1 MPQHKQLTVEAVVT
15 ERFMG
20 RSASNDL
27 ATSFPAS
34 PIHSGEIT
42 DESVRAQYQEIVM
55 DAVINDGGHTF
66 GTYDT
71 SYSEAPDLNDVE
83 TGGGGLPA
91 SPYVPNVTSPGP
103 GSLNPADMP
112 APPDGFGQRPSDT
125 WGSGVGS
132 QESPAISSAR
142 HSGHT
147 LGEYILGKATAEG

>member
-42 DESVRAQYQEIVM
+42 DESVRSQYQEIVM

-71 SYSEAPDLNDVE
+71 SYSGAPDLNDVE
-83 TGGGGLPA
+83 TAVSYTHLTLPTIY
-91 SPYVPNVTSPGP
+91 SV
-103 GSLNPADMP
+103 
-112 APPDGFGQRPSDT
+112 
-125 WGSGVGS
+125 
-132 QESPAISSAR
+132 
-142 HSGHT
+142 
-147 LGEYILGKATAEG
+147 

>member
-1 MPQHKQLTVEAVVT
+1 MPKHKQLTVEAVIT

-34 PIHSGEIT
+34 PIHRGELT
-42 DESVRAQYQEIVM
+42 DEIVRAHYQEIVM
-55 DAVINDGGHTF
+55 DNVINDEGHTF

-71 SYSEAPDLNDVE
+71 SYTDAPNLADVE

-112 APPDGFGQRPSDT
+112 EPPDGFGQRPSDT

-132 QESPAISSAR
+132 QESPAMSSAR
-142 HSGHT
+142 HSSHT
-147 LGEYILGKATAEG
+147 IGEYLLGKSTAEG

>member
-1 MPQHKQLTVEAVVT
+1 MPKHKQNTVEAVVT

-27 ATSFPAS
+27 ASMYPES
-34 PIHSGEIT
+34 PIHKGEMT
-42 DESVRAQYQEIVM
+42 DASIRQQYQEIVM

-66 GTYDT
+66 GEYDT
-71 SYSEAPDLNDVE
+71 SYSDAPNMEDVE

-103 GSLNPADMP
+103 GSLNPADQPP
-112 APPDGFGQRPSDT
+112 APDGFGTRPSDT

-142 HSGHT
+142 HSAHT
-147 LGEYILGKATAEG
+147 IGEYLLGKSTAEG

>member
-1 MPQHKQLTVEAVVT
+1 MATHKQLTVEAVIT

-27 ATSFPAS
+27 ATAFPES
-34 PIHSGEIT
+34 PIHKREMT
-42 DESVRAQYQEIVM
+42 DESVRQQYQEIVM
-55 DAVINDGGHTF
+55 DATINDGGHTF
-66 GTYDT
+66 GEYNT
-71 SYSEAPDLNDVE
+71 SYAGAPNMDDVE

-112 APPDGFGQRPSDT
+112 EPPEGFGTRPSDT

-142 HSGHT
+142 HSAHT
-147 LGEYILGKATAEG
+147 IGEYLLGKATAEG

>member
-1 MPQHKQLTVEAVVT
+1 MPQHKQLTVEAVIT

-27 ATSFPAS
+27 ATAYPQS
-34 PIHSGEIT
+34 PIHNGEIS
-42 DESVRAQYQEIVM
+42 DESIRQQYQEIVM

-66 GTYDT
+66 GEYDT
-71 SYSEAPDLNDVE
+71 SYTNAPNLDDVE

-103 GSLNPADMP
+103 GSLNPSDMP
-112 APPDGFGQRPSDT
+112 APPEGFGQRPSDT

-147 LGEYILGKATAEG
+147 IGEYLLGKASAEG

>member
-1 MPQHKQLTVEAVVT
+1 MPQHKQLTVEAVIT

-27 ATSFPAS
+27 ATAYPQS
-34 PIHSGEIT
+34 PIHNGEIS
-42 DESVRAQYQEIVM
+42 DESIRQQYQEIVM
-55 DAVINDGGHTF
+55 DSVINDGGHTF
-66 GTYDT
+66 GEYDT
-71 SYSEAPDLNDVE
+71 SYTNAPNLDDVE

-103 GSLNPADMP
+103 GSLNPSDMP
-112 APPDGFGQRPSDT
+112 APPEGFGQRPSDT

-147 LGEYILGKATAEG
+147 IGEYLLGKASAEG

>member
-1 MPQHKQLTVEAVVT
+1 MPQHKQGTVEPVIT

-34 PIHSGEIT
+34 PIHSGEMT
-42 DESVRAQYQEIVM
+42 DESIRAQYQEIVM
-55 DAVINDGGHTF
+55 DAVINDEGHTF

-71 SYSEAPDLNDVE
+71 SYSGAPNLDDVE

-112 APPDGFGQRPSDT
+112 EPPEGFGQRPSDT

-147 LGEYILGKATAEG
+147 ICEYLLGKSTAEG

>member
-1 MPQHKQLTVEAVVT
+1 
-15 ERFMG
+15 
-20 RSASNDL
+20 
-27 ATSFPAS
+27 
-34 PIHSGEIT
+34 
-42 DESVRAQYQEIVM
+42 M

-71 SYSEAPDLNDVE
+71 SYSGAPDLNDVE

-103 GSLNPADMP
+103 GSINPTDMP